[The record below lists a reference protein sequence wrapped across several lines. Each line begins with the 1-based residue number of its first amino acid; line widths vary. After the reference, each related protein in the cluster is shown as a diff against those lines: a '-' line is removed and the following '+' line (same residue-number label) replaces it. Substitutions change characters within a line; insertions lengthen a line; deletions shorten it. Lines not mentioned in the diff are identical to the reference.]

1 VTQNPRLAKIST
13 YLMVGMMSGPLL
25 TPTALA
31 SEAQLGS
38 RGGDGSNGS
47 NASTP
52 LIGQMSGEWSVRQRM
67 WPGPAA
73 KPVDLPP
80 AVAHRVVIG
89 DAIVQEVMTL
99 APGSSETPFTR
110 VAYFDYNPVT
120 QQYEYFSLDTRA
132 PQMMNER
139 SRTTDTPAA
148 AQHPDPLTL
157 YGGRF
162 VAAQWG
168 ESKNV
173 PFRYKI
179 AVGQI
184 ENQRQTVRLYLTPQS
199 GADKKEFLAFEYV
212 YSR

>member
-1 VTQNPRLAKIST
+1 VTQNPCLAKIST
-13 YLMVGMMSGPLL
+13 YLLVGMMSGPLL

-31 SEAQLGS
+31 IEAQLGS
-38 RGGDGSNGS
+38 EGGNGS

-73 KPVDLPP
+73 KPVDLPT

-89 DAIVQEVMTL
+89 DSIVQEIMTL
-99 APGSSETPFTR
+99 APNSSETPFTR

-139 SRTTDTPAA
+139 SRTTDTPEA
-148 AQHPDPLTL
+148 AQHQDPLTL
-157 YGGRF
+157 YGSRF

-179 AVGQI
+179 VVGRL
-184 ENQRQTVRLYLTPQS
+184 ENQQQTVRLYLTPLS